1 MKTCLGMLAVVFLTA
16 PLTGCSGMQIR
27 SDHDSSFDFSS
38 LRTYAWVPDARPNTG
53 DPRVDE
59 QFLDEHVRRSVDRV
73 LASTGFS
80 RIEANRADFLVNYHA
95 GVEVKLDESMSSEAH
110 GYTEGWWGPGH
121 DVGLTPSDAGVDYA
135 LEFDE
140 GTLVLGVLDPATKQ
154 TLWRGSAQTEV
165 FIYSSADARAAQIE
179 KAVEKILAR
188 FPPR

>member
-1 MKTCLGMLAVVFLTA
+1 MRIRSSSYRRQSDGMPRIRGSLHGYRHCGFVVRIEPAILHDRPRPARMKTCLGMLAVVFLTA

-110 GYTEGWWGPGH
+110 GYTEGMVGAWPRRGP
-121 DVGLTPSDAGVDYA
+121 DAVR
-135 LEFDE
+135 
-140 GTLVLGVLDPATKQ
+140 
-154 TLWRGSAQTEV
+154 RGRRLRSRV
-165 FIYSSADARAAQIE
+165 
-179 KAVEKILAR
+179 
-188 FPPR
+188 